1 MVEAMSSDNFD
12 VSKNENKED
21 IEEGEIDFSSLT
33 SEEKDALILEMQA
46 EEMMQSQ
53 KESAVKGSTIKV
65 RMKKKRRKQKKTSK
79 ANVAPGLGWV
89 AIKMGSAMTFS
100 LTFVFLGPLLIFM
113 ALFKGFSDRS
123 VYDWFDLLWGCIG
136 IGLTITAY
144 FLFRYIIKD

>member
-1 MVEAMSSDNFD
+1 MVDAMPSDNLDDFI
-12 VSKNENKED
+12 NENKED

-33 SEEKDALILEMQA
+33 LEEKDALILEMQTD
-46 EEMMQSQ
+46 EMMQKK
-53 KESAVKGSTIKV
+53 KEDTATDSTSKV
-65 RMKKKRRKQKKTSK
+65 RQKRRRRKQKKSSNT
-79 ANVAPGLGWV
+79 NIAPGLGWV

-100 LTFVFLGPLLIFM
+100 LTFAFLGPLLIFV

-136 IGLTITAY
+136 IGLTIAAY